1 MPRLVTSRDIC
12 LTGSLAAARRTA
24 HDALVLRGARRTMA
38 EDRYYLTAS
47 MPLEEEASAAVSVL
61 VFLSFVPF
69 ETLKSTRQQ
78 SREVIL

>member
-1 MPRLVTSRDIC
+1 
-12 LTGSLAAARRTA
+12 
-24 HDALVLRGARRTMA
+24 MA

-78 SREVIL
+78 SREAISIRCRA